1 MSGQI
6 EGRNPVLEALRS
18 GREINKLLVAKGSRE
33 GSIREVISLAREAGV
48 IIQEVDRQ
56 RLDALAPGRNHQGVI
71 AMVAAHTYAD
81 VEDIFARAAQSGEDP
96 FILVLDGIEDP
107 QNLGSLLRTA
117 DAAGVHGVI
126 IPERRAAGL
135 TETVAKVS
143 AGAIEYVP
151 VARVTNIGRTVDEL
165 KERGAWVVG
174 THQEGKELYYQ
185 AKLGGPLAVVIGSEG
200 KGVSRL
206 VAEKCDF
213 MVRLPMLGRVTSLNA
228 AVAGA
233 ILIYEVRKQRD
244 QAKGQAR

>member
-6 EGRNPVLEALRS
+6 EGRNPVMEALRS
-18 GREINKLLVAKGSRE
+18 GREINKLLVAKGNRE
-33 GSIREVISLAREAGV
+33 GSIRELLHLARTSGV
-48 IIQEVDRQ
+48 IVQEVDRS
-56 RLDALAPGRNHQGVI
+56 RLDTLAEGRNHQGVI
-71 AMVAAHTYAD
+71 ALVAAHQYAEID
-81 VEDIFARAAQSGEDP
+81 DLFARATESGLDP
-96 FILVLDGIEDP
+96 FFLVLDGIEDP
-107 QNLGSLLRTA
+107 QNLGSLIRTA

-151 VARVTNIGRTVDEL
+151 VARVTNITRTLEEL
-165 KERGAWVVG
+165 KARGIWVVG
-174 THQEGKELYYQ
+174 ALQEGQELYHQ
-185 AKLGGPLAVVIGSEG
+185 ARLTGPLAVVVGSEG
-200 KGVSRL
+200 KGISRL

-213 MVRLPMLGRVTSLNA
+213 TVNLPMVGRVTSLNA

-244 QAKGQAR
+244 VAAGRTR